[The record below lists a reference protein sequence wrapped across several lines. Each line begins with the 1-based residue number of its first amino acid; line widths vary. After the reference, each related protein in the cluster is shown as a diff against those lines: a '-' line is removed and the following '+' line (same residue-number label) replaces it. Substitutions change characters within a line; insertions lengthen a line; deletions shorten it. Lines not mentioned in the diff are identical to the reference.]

1 MNWQSEREQRFYA
14 ELFQSCD
21 TEGTGKISGIQA
33 AELFRS
39 ARLGQD
45 VLVQVINKTFGS
57 QPIISTSDTERTSTA
72 SVILVGWL

>member
-1 MNWQSEREQRFYA
+1 MNWQSEREQRYYA

-45 VLVQVINKTFGS
+45 VLVQVNSLRQLMGLSPKYN
-57 QPIISTSDTERTSTA
+57 D
-72 SVILVGWL
+72 LVFWQGHD